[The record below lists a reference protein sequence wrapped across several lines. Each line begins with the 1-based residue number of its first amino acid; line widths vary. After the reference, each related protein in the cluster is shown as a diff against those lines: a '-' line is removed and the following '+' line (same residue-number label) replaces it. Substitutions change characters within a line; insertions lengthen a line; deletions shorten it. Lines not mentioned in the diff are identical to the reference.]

1 MAKLLAGMEIRMKR
15 NVTRILPILLC
26 CLLLTFLAACGS
38 STTSNPVS
46 TQTTVAQTHQGNASP
61 APTLPAGNPGSSNGT
76 QPMPATST
84 ACPAPGSARAAVM
97 ANLAVGNH
105 NTLVYVVNEFQ
116 SSGGTAKAGTLKRYD
131 VDTNTKTVILG
142 IPNVSIHNAQVSGDG
157 KWVLFTTYTNP
168 QYQLQLVR
176 MDGQG
181 LQTLT
186 CFANNSID
194 NPQLSADMKHVIFSV
209 HQSSQDVVYLLT
221 LATGA
226 LQRVLTVPIGDS
238 SQGVHIGV
246 WLDNTHVY
254 LSDIPLDQPHD
265 LLYILNINSSVSQTQ
280 DTLPAL
286 VHKTFGDFDSS
297 YDGSQLFVDYGYC
310 GLAGCNVP
318 GDITVQATTGGA
330 ETTILHETNYVVTT
344 LRVVSTDTLL
354 LLIDNNQA
362 GGGSDISHNGLWKI
376 HTNGSGLA
384 RLTTDPAS
392 QNSSLNTESQFPWS
406 NASRDGKL
414 YALQTSTAHTF
425 TLEYGSLNG
434 GSPNIFASISDGTVL
449 SIAGWITM

>member
-1 MAKLLAGMEIRMKR
+1 MKR
-15 NVTRILPILLC
+15 DVACISPIFFC
-26 CLLLTFLAACGS
+26 CLLLIFLTACSSGS
-38 STTSNPVS
+38 STTSTSVS
-46 TQTTVAQTHQGNASP
+46 TPTAVGQTHQGNTGST
-61 APTLPAGNPGSSNGT
+61 PTVPAGHPNPGDVT
-76 QPMPATST
+76 QPMPVTST
-84 ACPAPGSARAAVM
+84 ACPTSGSARPVVM
-97 ANLAVGNH
+97 ANLVLGDH

-116 SSGGTAKAGTLKRYD
+116 NNGGTAKAGTLKRYD
-131 VDTNTKTVILG
+131 ANTNAKTVILS
-142 IPNVSIHNAQVSGDG
+142 IPNVSIHNAQISGDG
-157 KWVLFTTYTNP
+157 KWVLFTTYANS
-168 QYQLQLVR
+168 QYRLQLVR

-209 HQSSQDVVYLLT
+209 RQSSQNLVELLT
-221 LATGA
+221 LNTGA
-226 LQRVLTVPIGDS
+226 LQTVLTVPIGDS
-238 SQGVHIGV
+238 SQGVHIGA

-265 LLYILNINSSVSQTQ
+265 LLYILNISSSGGQTQ

-286 VHKTFGDFDSS
+286 VHKTFGDFDSN
-297 YDGSQLFVDYGYC
+297 YNGSLLFVDYGYC

-318 GDITVQATTGGA
+318 GDITVQATTGGP

-344 LRVVSTDTLL
+344 LRVVSADTLL
-354 LLIDNNQA
+354 LLINNSQA

-376 HTNGSGLA
+376 HTNGSGLT
-384 RLTTDPAS
+384 RLTTDSAS

-406 NASRDGKL
+406 NASRDSQL
-414 YALQTSTAHTF
+414 YALQISTAHTF

-449 SIAGWITM
+449 SIAGWTTM